1 MLNLAIDEGVRV
13 TAQTSETNGENGTLD
28 GSMAPPTS
36 VFGSTEGRISQVA
49 PNLVYIEGMQGSV
62 PLWSEVSTASGDESF
77 EVIKELDDE
86 VLVARSLTTSPDLHE
101 RVIGVSRGDGDPGRP
116 PQDAHPPRV
125 HPGGV
130 QVPGQ
135 SDNRGG
141 EAAAQRDRV
150 AGAGDDMLP
159 A

>member
-1 MLNLAIDEGVRV
+1 MFVDLGLNGTPGSGRILHLVSRTNGPLGPIRVLSGSGRFARAELVELAPGITEQMLNLAIDEGVRV

-77 EVIKELDDE
+77 EVIK
-86 VLVARSLTTSPDLHE
+86 
-101 RVIGVSRGDGDPGRP
+101 
-116 PQDAHPPRV
+116 
-125 HPGGV
+125 
-130 QVPGQ
+130 
-135 SDNRGG
+135 
-141 EAAAQRDRV
+141 
-150 AGAGDDMLP
+150 
-159 A
+159 